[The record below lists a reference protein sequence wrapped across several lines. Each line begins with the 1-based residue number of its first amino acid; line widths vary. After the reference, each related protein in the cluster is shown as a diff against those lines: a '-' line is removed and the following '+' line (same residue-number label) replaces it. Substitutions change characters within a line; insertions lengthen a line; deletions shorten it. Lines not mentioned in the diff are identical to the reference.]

1 MTSSSISISGTT
13 FTYFKTGKGFPLV
26 FLHGFCEDHSIWN
39 DFITPFAEKYTVLL
53 PDLPG
58 FGKSGLPNQPCSI
71 DSYAEC
77 IIAMLDAEKI
87 SSCAVIG
94 HSLGGYV
101 TMNLAERYG
110 TRLSGFGLFHSF
122 ASEDDEAKKKDRER
136 VANLVRAKGV
146 TQFVKEL
153 YNNLFAEK
161 FKTENE
167 QQINKVKKNGVE
179 ISTVEGVAQASLSM
193 RNRRD
198 TIEVLK
204 QATVPVLFII
214 GKEDKAISPEKTLQQ
229 AHLPE
234 RSVIS
239 LLENVGHM
247 GMLEA
252 PEKCR
257 SAINEWLSLI
267 S

>member
-1 MTSSSISISGTT
+1 MTSSAISISGAT
-13 FTYFKTGKGFPLV
+13 FSYFKTGNGFPLV
-26 FLHGFCEDHSIWN
+26 FLHGFCEDHTIWN
-39 DFITPFAEKYTVLL
+39 DFIIPFAEKYTVLL

-71 DSYAEC
+71 DSYADC
-77 IIAMLDAEKI
+77 IKAMLDAEKI

-101 TMNLAERYG
+101 TMNFAERYG
-110 TRLSGFGLFHSF
+110 NCLSGFGLFHSF

-136 VANLVRAKGV
+136 VANLVRTKGV
-146 TQFVKEL
+146 TQFVNEL
-153 YNNLFAEK
+153 YNNLFAEE

-167 QQINKVKKNGVE
+167 QKINALKKHGAE
-179 ISTVEGVAQASLSM
+179 TSTAEGVAQASLAM
-193 RNRRD
+193 RNRRN

-229 AHLPE
+229 SHLPE

-247 GMLEA
+247 GMVEA
-252 PEKCR
+252 PEKCQL
-257 SAINEWLSLI
+257 AISEWLSLI